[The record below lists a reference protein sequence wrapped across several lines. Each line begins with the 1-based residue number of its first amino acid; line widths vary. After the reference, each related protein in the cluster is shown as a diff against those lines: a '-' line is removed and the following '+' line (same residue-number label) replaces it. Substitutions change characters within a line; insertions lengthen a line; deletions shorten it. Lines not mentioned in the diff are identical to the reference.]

1 MILEW
6 AVAFVWIAFF
16 VSLVSVG
23 IFGSKEKY
31 QHLKARLN
39 IITTLWFLA
48 GIILLSILALVYL
61 QELFLLTAF
70 VLIFVS
76 VFTRKYIFTKEK
88 PISAPDAPL
97 SEKIQSQIGSLG
109 EYGNRIMALN
119 FMVPLILLTLAY
131 ASGLTI
137 QAQAAMQASSDSLLV
152 SSGLLIIIVTFTIFT
167 FERNFEQDIHQE
179 ITKRLVQR
187 FKGLGMTYVFTVL
200 LSALSL
206 VLATNQQLTVTPTS
220 PPRTLLLLGVL
231 YFLFVSIT
239 LTLGVYFQMAK
250 VYEQGG

>member
-6 AVAFVWIAFF
+6 AAVFVWIAFF

-23 IFGSKEKY
+23 VSGSRERY
-31 QHLKARLN
+31 EHLKARLN
-39 IITTLWFLA
+39 IITGFWFVV
-48 GIILLSILALVYL
+48 GIVLLGILAFVYL
-61 QELFLLTAF
+61 RELFLLTAF
-70 VLIFVS
+70 VLIFMTA
-76 VFTRKYIFTKEK
+76 FTRKYIFTKEK

-97 SEKIQSQIGSLG
+97 SEKIQSQIGSLA
-109 EYGNRIMALN
+109 EYGNQIMALN
-119 FMVPLILLTLAY
+119 FIVPLILLTFAY

-137 QAQAAMQASSDSLLV
+137 QAQAAMQTSSDSLLV
-152 SSGLLIIIVTFTIFT
+152 SSGLLIVIVTFTIFT

-179 ITKRLVQR
+179 ITKRLIQR
-187 FKGLGMTYVFTVL
+187 FKCLGMTYVFTIL

-231 YFLFVSIT
+231 YYLFVSIT

-250 VYEQGG
+250 VYEQGA